1 MQSKT
6 IVNLLAAIRNMIQ
19 VHYLN
24 DFTVQESFND
34 IQKMIQESIDKI
46 SSQEQISSQDTKQ
59 LLVENLGDLA
69 TEEYL
74 YNQIIEVYENQKSI

>member
-24 DFTVQESFND
+24 NFTVQESFND